1 MTDVVEGE
9 GPPAGAESEGRVSG
23 KRWPLPPTETL
34 IGRALKLRCPRC
46 GEGKMFRGLFTM
58 HERCANCGLKYE
70 RAPGYFLGS
79 SYVNYGLTAM
89 ALLVMYVVL
98 HYKVGYSNK
107 DLAGPL
113 AGFCVIFPL
122 AIFRQARAL
131 WLALDCRWDP
141 SLMETDEDV

>member
-1 MTDVVEGE
+1 MSDTPQEQPSSG
-9 GPPAGAESEGRVSG
+9 GPPPR
-23 KRWPLPPTETL
+23 KWPLPPTETL
-34 IGRALKLRCPRC
+34 IGRALRLKCPRC
-46 GEGKMFRGLFTM
+46 GVGTMFRGLFTM
-58 HERCANCGLKYE
+58 HERCPNCHLKYE

-98 HYKVGYSNK
+98 HYKLGYSNK
-107 DLAGPL
+107 DLAAPL
-113 AGFCVIFPL
+113 AIFCVIFPL

-141 SLMETDEDV
+141 SLMETDEDT